1 MDGKIIVHR
10 KKERKTISVVNHNVI
25 HDNHHRYLHE
35 TCHFLKDYS
44 YIIDRQTKFFLNS
57 WYFR

>member
-1 MDGKIIVHR
+1 MDRKLFVRR

-25 HDNHHRYLHE
+25 HDNHDRYLHK

-44 YIIDRQTKFFLNS
+44 YIIDKQNFF
-57 WYFR
+57 